1 MTKNNILK
9 RIKEYG
15 LITLGC
21 AIYSVAFCW
30 WYQPNHLA
38 FGGLTGVSQILH
50 HFFPVLPIGSVTILM
65 NVPLF
70 LIGVRLIGKRS
81 LASSVY
87 AMALSY
93 AMIDIIN
100 ALYIFPESDHL
111 LSAIFGGVLLGLSTG
126 LMLLSGATTG
136 GTELGARLL
145 KFRLHHLSMGRL
157 CLIIDVVVI
166 TAYALVFRS
175 LNNALYGI
183 ISLYISSLVMDNVIY
198 GSNTAKMAYII
209 SDKSDG
215 ITSALLEADMGVTL
229 LDAHGAYSCDNKQ
242 VILCAF
248 KNQQLYFIK
257 TMVRD
262 IDRDAFIIV
271 CEAHEVLGEGFNP
284 NIPNSL

>member
-1 MTKNNILK
+1 M
-9 RIKEYG
+9 
-15 LITLGC
+15 
-21 AIYSVAFCW
+21 
-30 WYQPNHLA
+30 
-38 FGGLTGVSQILH
+38 
-50 HFFPVLPIGSVTILM
+50 LPIGSVTILM

-70 LIGVRLIGKRS
+70 LIGVRLRGKRS